1 MAIPDDV
8 AQYAEGRRITSYFP
22 LGEVHDGDEVKKIW
36 LWTTIEQS
44 LQPYDFDS
52 YRVFVW
58 SLRRHRYE
66 TAYIQRRVTGY
77 FPVLVE
83 PPGFSV
89 CVNGAG
95 GRRVRR
101 VYSLNGVAV
110 RPAGEKP
117 CEPQTIEKLPADAH
131 AMLTAQAQEPES
143 PSLFTRVKGRLRSLR
158 KRWFN
163 R

>member
-1 MAIPDDV
+1 VRDD
-8 AQYAEGRRITSYFP
+8 
-22 LGEVHDGDEVKKIW
+22 DEVKKIW

-58 SLRRHRYE
+58 SLRHHRYE

-89 CVNGAG
+89 CVNATG

-101 VYSLNGVAV
+101 IYSLNGTAV
-110 RPAGEKP
+110 RAAGEKP
-117 CEPQTIEKLPADAH
+117 CQAQTIEKLPADAH
-131 AMLTAQAQEPES
+131 STLTAGEQEPET
-143 PSLFTRVKGRLRSLR
+143 PSLYARVKGRLRSLR
-158 KRWFN
+158 KRLFN